1 MNNSTDP
8 YWRRRPRTVLLMLG
22 LFLALIICE
31 TGVRLLSKVDTD
43 GNVTF
48 LSRRLKPFQPPV
60 ERLRALVEKSS
71 GHDPDLGWAPRPS
84 SESEDGMYRY
94 DSNGIRVGKED
105 VAYSLVP
112 PALLAHRAHVK
123 GPIARY

>member
-8 YWRRRPRTVLLMLG
+8 YWRRRPRTVLLMFG

-71 GHDPDLGWAPRPS
+71 GHDPDLGLKAPH
-84 SESEDGMYRY
+84 
-94 DSNGIRVGKED
+94 K
-105 VAYSLVP
+105 
-112 PALLAHRAHVK
+112 
-123 GPIARY
+123 